1 VAKKLFFKNMKKI
14 LYLITQSDF
23 GGAQFYVYNLA
34 QGLKNDYKV
43 IVAGGE
49 QGYDGELAK
58 KLNKE
63 NIKYLYLKNLK
74 RAINPWR
81 DFLAFLEII
90 KLIKKEKPDIVHLNS
105 SKISIIGSL
114 ATFFYKLSV
123 NCKKLIV
130 IYTVHGWVFNEP
142 MCFLKKVFYKYAEK
156 FTAGFKDKL
165 ICVSDYDKQIAIKEK
180 ICPTFKLTTIHNGI
194 KNIEFLPKKEAIE
207 KLNKYSKSD
216 ISSPIIAGTIAN
228 LYKTKDLK
236 NLIEAI
242 HILLTLD
249 FKLLTII
256 IGSGPEQ
263 NELIGLIKKYGLNKK
278 VYLLGNIKNASRYL
292 KAFDIYVCSSVKE
305 GFPYSI
311 LEAMQAEAPIITT
324 NVGGIPEMI
333 KNNQSGLLINAKDP
347 EIMAEKIKLLIN
359 NKNLR
364 NKVSKNA
371 GEEVKKNFNLNNFL
385 NKTKK
390 IYKKQ

>member
-1 VAKKLFFKNMKKI
+1 MKKI

-23 GGAQFYVYNLA
+23 GGAQFYVYSLA
-34 QGLKNDYKV
+34 TGLKNDYKI

-90 KLIKKEKPDIVHLNS
+90 KVIKKEKPDIIHLNS
-105 SKISIIGSL
+105 SKISIIGSIAVKICSML
-114 ATFFYKLSV
+114 HVTCYT
-123 NCKKLIV
+123 

-142 MCFLKKVFYKYAEK
+142 MCFLKKIFYKYAEK

-249 FKLLTII
+249 FKLSTII

-278 VYLLGNIKNASRYL
+278 IYLLGNIKNASRYL

-311 LEAMQAEAPIITT
+311 LEAMQAEVPIITT

-364 NKVSKNA
+364 NKLSKNSK
-371 GEEVKKNFNLNNFL
+371 EEIMKNFNLNNFL

-390 IYKKQ
+390 IYKND

>member
-1 VAKKLFFKNMKKI
+1 
-14 LYLITQSDF
+14 
-23 GGAQFYVYNLA
+23 
-34 QGLKNDYKV
+34 
-43 IVAGGE
+43 
-49 QGYDGELAK
+49 
-58 KLNKE
+58 
-63 NIKYLYLKNLK
+63 
-74 RAINPWR
+74 
-81 DFLAFLEII
+81 
-90 KLIKKEKPDIVHLNS
+90 
-105 SKISIIGSL
+105 
-114 ATFFYKLSV
+114 
-123 NCKKLIV
+123 
-130 IYTVHGWVFNEP
+130 
-142 MCFLKKVFYKYAEK
+142 MCFLKKIFYKYAEK

-249 FKLLTII
+249 FKLSTII

-263 NELIGLIKKYGLNKK
+263 NELIGLIKKYKLNKK
-278 VYLLGNIKNASRYL
+278 VYLLGSIKNASRYL

-311 LEAMQAEAPIITT
+311 LEAMQAEVPIITT

-364 NKVSKNA
+364 NKLSKNA
-371 GEEVKKNFNLNNFL
+371 KEEVMKNFNLNNFL
-385 NKTKK
+385 NKTKN
-390 IYKKQ
+390 IYKNN